1 MKRALIVD
9 DSRLARAVLSRL
21 LTDHGVAADMAESA
35 EVALDYLKHSRPDVV
50 FLDHNMPGIDGFE
63 ALEAI
68 KTNPATATI
77 PVMMYT
83 SQEGELYVGQARALG
98 ALGVLPKTLQPV
110 EVATVLRTLHLIPG
124 PVEPTAAAAPAA
136 SGAAEPRGRL
146 LDAESLRELLEGL
159 FSEHVSSLREE
170 MRRELQRFAA
180 SAAAPMSAPVS
191 MPAATATVSPLP
203 PAAPASTTE
212 RAPALRLDRAVRIAS
227 FLLVVVSVVLGYLYF
242 ATRSSLDE
250 ATELTHRL
258 ANDTAAI
265 SDARTS
271 AVAASQ
277 PRAPGSNV
285 IDVLEWGINQGG
297 RYAFGATPLDDGR
310 ASVLTALFAQ
320 LEELGFA
327 GTVAIDVHVGRFC
340 MNFRSDG
347 MLELAPPQ
355 QPAATCEQMGWPEI
369 EAVALGSRQSV
380 AYANAVASATARNP
394 RLRVESVSHGSAEPA
409 VDYPLADYELTAGAW
424 NAVAAANQRVGVRI
438 SASAETANAAGGAR
452 R

>member
-21 LTDHGVAADMAESA
+21 LTEHGVAADTAESA

-110 EVATVLRTLHLIPG
+110 EVAKVLRTLRLIPG
-124 PVEPTAAAAPAA
+124 PVEPAPDAAAAATATPARPA
-136 SGAAEPRGRL
+136 GRP
-146 LDAESLRELLEGL
+146 LDADSVRELLEEL
-159 FSEHVSSLREE
+159 FSEHSSSLREE

-180 SAAAPMSAPVS
+180 STAAAAAPALPPV
-191 MPAATATVSPLP
+191 P
-203 PAAPASTTE
+203 PAAPVE
-212 RAPALRLDRAVRIAS
+212 LRGVRLRADRALKIAS
-227 FLLVVVSVVLGYLYF
+227 ALLIVVSAVLGYLYF

-250 ATELTHRL
+250 ANELTRRL
-258 ANDTAAI
+258 ASDTAAI
-265 SDARTS
+265 SGARTS
-271 AVAASQ
+271 AVASAQS
-277 PRAPGSNV
+277 RAPGSDV
-285 IDVLEWGINQGG
+285 LDVLEWGINQGG
-297 RYAFGATPLDDGR
+297 RYAFGATALDDGR
-310 ASVLTALFAQ
+310 AAVISALLKQ
-320 LEELGFA
+320 LDQLGFA

-340 MNFRSDG
+340 MNYRPDG
-347 MLELAPPQ
+347 TLELAPPQ
-355 QPAATCEQMGWPEI
+355 QPAAACEQVGWPEL
-369 EAVALGSRQSV
+369 EAVSLGQRQSL
-380 AYANAVASATARNP
+380 AFANAVASATAKTP
-394 RLRVESVSHGSAEPA
+394 RMRVENVSRGSTLPA

-424 NAVAAANQRVGVRI
+424 NAVAAANHRVGVRLI
-438 SASAETANAAGGAR
+438 ADPPGGPR

>member
-68 KTNPATATI
+68 KKNPATATI

-124 PVEPTAAAAPAA
+124 PVEPSAAAAAPAP
-136 SGAAEPRGRL
+136 SGAAEPRGRP
-146 LDAESLRELLEGL
+146 LDAEGLRELLEGL
-159 FSEHVSSLREE
+159 FSEQVSSLREE

-180 SAAAPMSAPVS
+180 SASAPIAAPVS
-191 MPAATATVSPLP
+191 APAATATVSSLP
-203 PAAPASTTE
+203 PTAPAAMTE

-277 PRAPGSNV
+277 PRAAGSNV

-310 ASVLTALFAQ
+310 AAVLTALFAQ

-340 MNFRSDG
+340 MNYRPDG

-438 SASAETANAAGGAR
+438 SAETANAAGGAR

>member
-21 LTDHGVAADMAESA
+21 LTEHGVAADTAESA

-110 EVATVLRTLHLIPG
+110 EVAKVLRTLRLIPG
-124 PVEPTAAAAPAA
+124 PVEPTADAPAA
-136 SGAAEPRGRL
+136 ASQAPAPTATQPGGRP
-146 LDAESLRELLEGL
+146 LDAESLRELLEAL
-159 FSEHVSSLREE
+159 FSEHASSLREE
-170 MRRELQRFAA
+170 MRRELQRFSA
-180 SAAAPMSAPVS
+180 SAAAAPAPPPV
-191 MPAATATVSPLP
+191 PAAVPIDSSG
-203 PAAPASTTE
+203 ASWGG
-212 RAPALRLDRAVRIAS
+212 AALRADRALKIAS
-227 FLLVVVSVVLGYLYF
+227 ALLIVVSGVLGYLYF

-250 ATELTHRL
+250 ANELTRRL
-258 ANDTAAI
+258 ESDTAAI

-271 AVAASQ
+271 AVASAPAS
-277 PRAPGSNV
+277 RAAGGDV
-285 IDVLEWGINQGG
+285 LDVLEWGINQGG
-297 RYAFGATPLDDGR
+297 RYGFGATPLDDGR
-310 ASVLTALFAQ
+310 AAIVSALFKQ
-320 LEELGFA
+320 LEQIGFA

-340 MNFRSDG
+340 MNYRPDG
-347 MLELAPPQ
+347 TLELAPPQ
-355 QPAATCEQMGWPEI
+355 QPAATCEQVGWPEL
-369 EAVALGSRQSV
+369 EAVALGQRQSL
-380 AYANAVASATARNP
+380 AFANTVASATAKNP
-394 RLRVESVSHGSAEPA
+394 RLRVESTSRGSTLPA
-409 VDYPLADYELTAGAW
+409 VDYPLTDYEITAGAW
-424 NAVAAANQRVGVRI
+424 NAVAAANHRVGVRLI
-438 SASAETANAAGGAR
+438 ANGPDGAR

>member
-68 KTNPATATI
+68 KKNPATATI

-124 PVEPTAAAAPAA
+124 PVQPAPE
-136 SGAAEPRGRL
+136 AAEPAPSGAGRP
-146 LDAESLRELLEGL
+146 LDAEALRELLEGL
-159 FSEHVSSLREE
+159 FSEQVSSLREE
-170 MRRELQRFAA
+170 MRRELQRFSASAAAA
-180 SAAAPMSAPVS
+180 SAAA
-191 MPAATATVSPLP
+191 
-203 PAAPASTTE
+203 AAPAPTVPAAAPALAPAIQAAILEE
-212 RAPALRLDRAVRIAS
+212 RVPALRLDRAVRIAAM
-227 FLLVVVSVVLGYLYF
+227 LLVVVSVVLGYLYF
-242 ATRSSLDE
+242 ATRSSLDN
-250 ATELTHRL
+250 ANELTRQL

-271 AVAASQ
+271 AVASAQ
-277 PRAPGSNV
+277 PRATSNV
-285 IDVLEWGINQGG
+285 LDVLEWGINQGG

-310 ASVLTALFAQ
+310 ASVLTALFSQ
-320 LEELGFA
+320 LEELSFA

-340 MNFRSDG
+340 MNYRPDG
-347 MLELAPPQ
+347 TLELAPQQ
-355 QPAATCEQMGWPEI
+355 QPAATCEQVGWPEI

-394 RLRVESVSHGSAEPA
+394 RLRVESVSHGSSEPV
-409 VDYPLADYELTAGAW
+409 VDYPLTDFELTAGAW
-424 NAVAAANQRVGVRI
+424 NAVAAANQRVGVRLI
-438 SASAETANAAGGAR
+438 ANAEAANNTGGAR